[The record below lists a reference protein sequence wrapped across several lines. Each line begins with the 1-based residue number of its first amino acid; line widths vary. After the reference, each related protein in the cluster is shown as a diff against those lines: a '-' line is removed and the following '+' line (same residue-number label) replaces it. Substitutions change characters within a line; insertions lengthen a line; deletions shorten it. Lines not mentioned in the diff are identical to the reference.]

1 MGPEVW
7 VVMGAVFVCGGAVGA
22 AGTLLA
28 QWVVRKVSRP
38 AALLRK
44 ADPGELE
51 LLKAEISEMG
61 RYVRNLDARLDF
73 TEQLLGGAVPTTS
86 HPPRLEDPESGD
98 DVAAG
103 PDHAEARPE

>member
-38 AALLRK
+38 AALLRTT
-44 ADPGELE
+44 DPGEVE
-51 LLKAEISEMG
+51 MLKAEVSEMG

-86 HPPRLEDPESGD
+86 HPPRLEDSGSD
-98 DVAAG
+98 DDLADG
-103 PDHAEARPE
+103 PDHAETRSE